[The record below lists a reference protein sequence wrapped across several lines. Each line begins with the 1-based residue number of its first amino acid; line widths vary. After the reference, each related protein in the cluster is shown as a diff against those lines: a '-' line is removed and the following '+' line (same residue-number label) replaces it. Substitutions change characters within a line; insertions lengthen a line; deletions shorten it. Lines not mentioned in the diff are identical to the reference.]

1 MSRNMRLYY
10 YGILGAMGG
19 LIGGRIFDAIGF
31 GSRAV
36 FLSDALLGAALGLAI
51 GLFIGM
57 AEMILSR
64 SMVRGLRAGLIG
76 GVIGL
81 IVGAITLPLAE
92 YIFQLV
98 GAGIPGRALG
108 WGIFGGLLGIA
119 NSIGVRTQ
127 MWKGIVG
134 GFIGGLVGGGLLEF
148 VFGQFDNP
156 LLGKFVGLMVLGAAI
171 GLFTALIVASL
182 SRAWIEVK
190 TGKLQGTEFILDKF
204 VGEGSP
210 TAIIGSNVLKSDIA
224 LPDPLISPQHARLK
238 GTGAAMTLTD
248 MSMDGTYVNG
258 RKVETVNLADNAL
271 IRLGKT
277 ELVYH
282 EKRV

>member
-1 MSRNMRLYY
+1 MRLYY

-19 LIGGRIFDAIGF
+19 LVGGRIFDAIGF
-31 GSRAV
+31 GRRAV
-36 FLSDALLGAALGLAI
+36 YLSDALLGAALGLAM
-51 GLFIGM
+51 GLFIGL

-64 SMVRGLRAGLIG
+64 SVVRGLRAGLIG

-92 YIFQLV
+92 FIFQAV

-134 GFIGGLVGGGLLEF
+134 GFIGGLIGGALLEF

-156 LLGKFVGLMVLGAAI
+156 LLGKFVGLMMLGAAI
-171 GLFTALIVASL
+171 GLFTALIVATL

-190 TGKLQGTEFILDKF
+190 TGKLKGTEFILDKF
-204 VGEGSP
+204 VGDGAP
-210 TAIIGSNVLKSDIA
+210 AAIIGSNVLKSDIA

-238 GTGAAMTLTD
+238 GGGAAMTLTD